1 MVVLDCAQIGEPCLE
16 VVEYICRLRLGLKT
30 GGCGLRLANASD
42 ELLELLELCGLGV
55 EVERQSEERKEPG
68 RVQEEGELSDPPAR

>member
-1 MVVLDCAQIGEPCLE
+1 ME
-16 VVEYICRLRLGLKT
+16 VVDYICRLRLGLQRA
-30 GGCGLRLANASD
+30 GCRLRLANASH

-68 RVQEEGELSDPPAR
+68 RIQEEGELSDPPA